1 MSLAHKYIPL
11 VDFLSQALGPNFEVV
26 LHDVSVPDSS
36 IIAIGNNHISKRQ
49 VGGPVTDLALK
60 IVKAGLKDNQDFI
73 VNYNGRLGNGNI
85 TRSSTYFIK
94 NDQGEIEG
102 ALCINLNIT
111 PLLEIKDYLKG
122 LVDTS
127 THNTMQQLETPAA
140 NNLET
145 AVEVFENLH
154 ETIDDVIHAIIDKV
168 LFEFPVT
175 PERMSA
181 DEKIEVVK
189 KLNEHGLFLLKG
201 GLSAVATSMNVSE
214 ATIYRYLNKVKA

>member
-1 MSLAHKYIPL
+1 MSLAQKYIPL
-11 VDFLSQALGPNFEVV
+11 VEFLAQALGENFEVV

-36 IIAIGNNHISKRQ
+36 IIAIGNSHISKRQ

-73 VNYNGRLGNGNI
+73 CNYNGRLGNGNI

-94 NDQGEIEG
+94 NESGEIEG
-102 ALCINLNIT
+102 ALCINMNIS
-111 PLLEIKDYLKG
+111 PLLDAQEYIRSLIG
-122 LVDTS
+122 HTTAPVQ
-127 THNTMQQLETPAA
+127 HNTHCN

-168 LFEFPVT
+168 LSEFPVT

-181 DEKIEVVK
+181 EEKIEAVK

-201 GLSAVATSMNVSE
+201 GLAAVAISMNVSE
-214 ATIYRYLNKVKA
+214 ATIYRYLNKVKS

>member
-1 MSLAHKYIPL
+1 MGLVQKYIPM
-11 VDFLSQALGPNFEVV
+11 VDFLAQALGPNFEVV

-60 IVKAGLKDNQDFI
+60 IVKAGLEDNQDFI

-94 NDQGEIEG
+94 NERGQIEG
-102 ALCINLNIT
+102 ALCINMNIS
-111 PLLEIKDYLKG
+111 PLLEMQDYIKTLIG
-122 LVDTS
+122 S
-127 THNTMQQLETPAA
+127 TIPQCPQQ
-140 NNLET
+140 NNGNHLET

-154 ETIDDVIHAIIDKV
+154 ETIDDVIHAIIEKV
-168 LFEFPVT
+168 LSEFPVT

-181 DEKIEVVK
+181 EEKIEAVK

-201 GLSAVATSMNVSE
+201 GLVAVANSMNVSE
-214 ATIYRYLNKVKA
+214 ATIYRYLNKVKH

>member
-1 MSLAHKYIPL
+1 MGLAQKYIPM
-11 VDFLSQALGPNFEVV
+11 VDFLAQALGPNFEVV

-36 IIAIGNNHISKRQ
+36 IIAIGNSHISKRQ

-94 NDQGEIEG
+94 NEHGEIEG
-102 ALCINLNIT
+102 ALCINMNIT
-111 PLLEIKDYLKG
+111 PLLDVQEYITG
-122 LVDTS
+122 LIGNTP
-127 THNTMQQLETPAA
+127 TANNHHNHC

-168 LFEFPVT
+168 LSEFPVT

-181 DEKIEVVK
+181 EEKIEAVK

-201 GLSAVATSMNVSE
+201 GLAAVASSMNVSE
-214 ATIYRYLNKVKA
+214 ATIYRYLNKVKN

>member
-11 VDFLSQALGPNFEVV
+11 VDFLSQALGSNFEVV

-94 NDQGEIEG
+94 NDLGEIEG

-111 PLLEIKDYLKG
+111 PLLEIKDYLKSMIETG
-122 LVDTS
+122 TI
-127 THNTMQQLETPAA
+127 QQLETPAT